1 MKIFFFIFYFLL
13 VCTNLSASDKKYIIN
28 KLNNIDNLSFN
39 FIQSI
44 NKKKEI
50 GKCLISFPKKIY
62 CEYNNRNKKILV
74 SDGKNL
80 IIKNRLNDQIY
91 FYPLKSTPLSKIL
104 DKEYLINNIKN
115 LEERIIDE
123 KFVNFT
129 LEDEKNII
137 NIFFDKKTLNLVG
150 WQIEDSYRNLVIT
163 HITNL
168 SINEK
173 LNKDLFN
180 LSKYN

>member
-28 KLNNIDNLSFN
+28 KLNSIDNLSFN

-91 FYPLKSTPLSKIL
+91 F
-104 DKEYLINNIKN
+104 
-115 LEERIIDE
+115 
-123 KFVNFT
+123 
-129 LEDEKNII
+129 
-137 NIFFDKKTLNLVG
+137 
-150 WQIEDSYRNLVIT
+150 
-163 HITNL
+163 
-168 SINEK
+168 
-173 LNKDLFN
+173 
-180 LSKYN
+180 